1 MSEKYTKEQ
10 LWKLYKKLPQELR
23 ETVFSGETADNVYD
37 ICEKNDI
44 ENVSQLTRYVQDVL
58 LGILSTAEFEETIKK
73 ELKLTKQA
81 AKKVAQQINRFIF
94 YPVRPLLEELYRVEI
109 TPVSLEKPGLIAKT
123 PAPKKEESAPP
134 RKDTY
139 REPVK

>member
-37 ICEKNDI
+37 ICEKNGI
-44 ENVSQLTRYVQDVL
+44 ENISQLTRYVQDVL

-81 AKKVAQQINRFIF
+81 AKKVTQQINRFIF
-94 YPVRPLLEELYRVEI
+94 YPVRPLLEELYRIEI
-109 TPVSLEKPGLIAKT
+109 IPTIQEKPSLTIE
-123 PAPKKEESAPP
+123 APIPEEKKSAPP
-134 RKDTY
+134 KKDTY
-139 REPVK
+139 REPTY

>member
-23 ETVFSGETADNVYD
+23 EVVFSGETANNIYD
-37 ICEKNDI
+37 ACEKNNI
-44 ENVSQLTRYVQDVL
+44 ENISQLTRYVQDVL
-58 LGILSTAEFEETIKK
+58 LGILSTAEFEQTIKK
-73 ELKLTKQA
+73 ELKLTKQT

-94 YPVRPLLEELYRVEI
+94 YPVRPLLEELYKVEI
-109 TPVSLEKPGLIAKT
+109 TPPSLEKPGLVTKT
-123 PAPKKEESAPP
+123 PVPEKEESTPP

-139 REPVK
+139 REPLK